1 MNELGCSADLLVV
14 DDVVDTDERKG
25 RSKTNGTSATV
36 CGDNHENETT
46 QALSHTLSHNH
57 ITHTLHEH
65 NERERERETEK
76 RAHSTPG
83 SRDGSGQSAKH
94 IDCKREEKHQKRH
107 FTSSKE
113 VIDAVFVPSWINT

>member
-1 MNELGCSADLLVV
+1 MNE
-14 DDVVDTDERKG
+14 KG
-25 RSKTNGTSATV
+25 GAKQTEQVQQFVGTTMKMKP
-36 CGDNHENETT
+36 HK
-46 QALSHTLSHNH
+46 LSHTHTLTQPHYTH
-57 ITHTLHEH
+57 ITRTQR
-65 NERERERETEK
+65 ERERERETEK